1 MFRWM
6 ATLFFLA
13 YLIVSGLSY
22 SSDSRDDGPLYFIY
36 LTNWSFLALNV
47 HLLWSAISVTIRYF
61 QVHIFCRERYE
72 VHKLS
77 RYHVYDKPAGCCGV
91 QKDGTV
97 WYQKV
102 QWLFFNIGT
111 EAAIGVSILYWALIH
126 NSSINRVDHI
136 NIVTHALNGI
146 IALVDIGISGVPVR
160 ILHVVYPVIF
170 CGSYSVFTGVY
181 YGAGGTNQFNQT
193 FIYPVLDYET
203 SPATS
208 SGYILGVTLVFCPL
222 VHLLIWGLYLAR
234 EGLLHLIK
242 HVCCKECF
250 GDEKD
255 ASKSID
261 EEMQDR

>member
-1 MFRWM
+1 M
-6 ATLFFLA
+6 AALFFLA
-13 YLIVSGLSY
+13 YLIVSGVSY
-22 SSDSRDDGPLYFIY
+22 SIPDYGGRYLIF
-36 LTNWSFLALNV
+36 LTNWAFLALNV
-47 HLLWSAISVTIRYF
+47 HLLWSAIFVTIRYF
-61 QVHIFCRERYE
+61 QVHVFCKERYE

-102 QWLFFNIGT
+102 QWLLFTVGNQ
-111 EAAIGVSILYWALIH
+111 AAIGVCILYWVLIY
-126 NSSINRVDHI
+126 SSNDRVDHI
-136 NIVTHALNGI
+136 NIATHALNAI
-146 IALVDIGISGVPVR
+146 IALADIGISGVPVR

-170 CGSYSVFTGVY
+170 CGSYSVFTGMY
-181 YGAGGTNQFNQT
+181 YAVGGTGAANQT
-193 FIYPVLDYET
+193 FIYPVLDYEM

-222 VHLLIWGLYLAR
+222 VHLLTWGLYLAR

-242 HVCCKECF
+242 RACCKECF

-255 ASKSID
+255 ASKSTD
-261 EEMQDR
+261 EEMQDS